1 MGKAVNKKIENANP
15 KIIDYANSKFRSDFL
30 DIFLGYRCSF
40 CIRTAG
46 FGGVPEIFRKPL
58 VVNEGPIVDL
68 CGDLPRIELFAR
80 QEWSGWDHWGN
91 EL

>member
-1 MGKAVNKKIENANP
+1 MLKCQHSSFCV
-15 KIIDYANSKFRSDFL
+15 NSKRVSKSVHQVVMDK
-30 DIFLGYRCSF
+30 
-40 CIRTAG
+40 IR
-46 FGGVPEIFRKPL
+46 EHSRKPD
-58 VVNEGPIVDL
+58 IIRKHIIDL